1 MSKNLVI
8 VESPTKAR
16 TLQRFLGNEYAVE
29 ASVGHINNLESGYGA
44 KYTGPVAGVDE
55 NFEPIWGL
63 EKGAITRINNLNK
76 LAKDCETIYLAAD
89 PDREGEG
96 IAYHVANALIEKKQP
111 KEKFKRVV
119 FHEITE
125 KAVKEAF
132 KNAGNLNMDLV
143 DAHIGRRLVDRLVG
157 FSLSGLTSFL
167 RLKRLSVGRVQSVA
181 VSIIKDKED
190 EIDAFIP
197 KEYWNLTGIFS
208 KNKIDYSGKLNEVNG
223 VSGKNLEIT
232 SENEANEIQNEITK
246 QKYKILSIKS
256 SERKTKPRA
265 PFTTSSL
272 QQDSSSRLR
281 LSPARTMAIAQQLFQ
296 GINLGNGEEGLITYM
311 RTDSTALSNES
322 LNEINMY
329 ITKSYGDNYYEL
341 RKYKTKSANA
351 QEAHEAIRPTSISKT
366 PDSIKSFLDDD
377 QFKLYDLIWK
387 RTVAS
392 QMTESIN
399 KKTTIITSSENEKY
413 KFKSDYD
420 ELTFDGY
427 KKLFP
432 EKESESMPPVSESD
446 IVDLDKLNKEQKFT
460 QHPPRYSEASLI
472 KTLEDLGIGRPST
485 YASILNTIKDKKYVW
500 VINRSI
506 YLSPIGKV
514 LVEEIKKDFS
524 NEFMDYKFTE
534 KMENDLDS
542 ISNGTLKRSEFIKS
556 FWKNFEPVRN
566 NYEKRSE
573 ENPRNPSEYNFIKTN
588 IICSSKS
595 PCINSETGKEFQEND
610 QPLGTKSLNSSLEKL
625 PRMVWIRFR
634 NNKGDGAFLA
644 CEDRECKVTADE
656 SAWAGRRKKKSEN
669 NGSFKNFHERKIYTL
684 IQLYCFRFNRN

>member
-63 EKGAITRINNLNK
+63 EKGAITRINKLNK
-76 LAKDCETIYLAAD
+76 LANDCETIYLAAD

-157 FSLSGLTSFL
+157 FSLSGLTSSLL

-223 VSGKNLEIT
+223 VSGKNLEIP
-232 SENEANEIQNEITK
+232 SENEANKIQNEITK

-281 LSPARTMAIAQQLFQ
+281 LSPSRTMAIAQQLFQ

-322 LNEINMY
+322 LNQINKY
-329 ITKSYGDNYYEL
+329 ITKSYGDNYYEQ

-427 KKLFP
+427 KKFLYP
-432 EKESESMPPVSESD
+432 A
-446 IVDLDKLNKEQKFT
+446 T
-460 QHPPRYSEASLI
+460 
-472 KTLEDLGIGRPST
+472 
-485 YASILNTIKDKKYVW
+485 
-500 VINRSI
+500 
-506 YLSPIGKV
+506 
-514 LVEEIKKDFS
+514 
-524 NEFMDYKFTE
+524 
-534 KMENDLDS
+534 
-542 ISNGTLKRSEFIKS
+542 
-556 FWKNFEPVRN
+556 
-566 NYEKRSE
+566 
-573 ENPRNPSEYNFIKTN
+573 KTN
-588 IICSSKS
+588 SV
-595 PCINSETGKEFQEND
+595 GFY
-610 QPLGTKSLNSSLEKL
+610 L
-625 PRMVWIRFR
+625 
-634 NNKGDGAFLA
+634 
-644 CEDRECKVTADE
+644 
-656 SAWAGRRKKKSEN
+656 
-669 NGSFKNFHERKIYTL
+669 FHVEVV
-684 IQLYCFRFNRN
+684 

>member
-44 KYTGPVAGVDE
+44 QYTGPVAGVDE

-63 EKGAITRINNLNK
+63 EKGAKTRINNLYR

-157 FSLSGLTSFL
+157 FSLSGLTSSLL

-223 VSGKNLEIT
+223 VSGKNLEIP

-256 SERKTKPRA
+256 NERKTKPRA

-281 LSPARTMAIAQQLFQ
+281 LSPSRTMAIAQQLFQ

-322 LNEINMY
+322 LNEINKY

-595 PCINSETGKEFQEND
+595 PCVNSETGKEFQEND

-656 SAWAGRRKKKSEN
+656 SAWAGFGRRRARTMEALKISMKEKSI
-669 NGSFKNFHERKIYTL
+669 H
-684 IQLYCFRFNRN
+684 

>member
-1 MSKNLVI
+1 LSKNLVI

-63 EKGAITRINNLNK
+63 EKGAITRINKLNK
-76 LAKDCETIYLAAD
+76 LAKGCEKIYLAAD

-157 FSLSGLTSFL
+157 FSLSGLTSSLL

-223 VSGKNLEIT
+223 VSGKNLEIP

-256 SERKTKPRA
+256 NERKTKPRA

-281 LSPARTMAIAQQLFQ
+281 LSPSRTMAIAQQLFQ

-322 LNEINMY
+322 LNEINKY

-595 PCINSETGKEFQEND
+595 PCVNSETGKEFQEND

-656 SAWAGRRKKKSEN
+656 SAWAGFGRRRARTMEALKISMKEKSI
-669 NGSFKNFHERKIYTL
+669 H
-684 IQLYCFRFNRN
+684 

>member
-16 TLQRFLGNEYAVE
+16 TLQRFLGNEYTVE

-157 FSLSGLTSFL
+157 FSLSGLTSSLL

-223 VSGKNLEIT
+223 ISGKNLEIP
-232 SENEANEIQNEITK
+232 SENEANEIQNEISK

-256 SERKTKPRA
+256 SERNTKPRA

-281 LSPARTMAIAQQLFQ
+281 LSPSRTMAIAQQLFQ

-322 LNEINMY
+322 LNEINKY

-595 PCINSETGKEFQEND
+595 PCVNSETGKEFQEND

-656 SAWAGRRKKKSEN
+656 SAWAGFGRRRARTMEALKISMKEKSI
-669 NGSFKNFHERKIYTL
+669 H
-684 IQLYCFRFNRN
+684 

>member
-16 TLQRFLGNEYAVE
+16 TLQRFLGNDYAVE

-44 KYTGPVAGVDE
+44 QYTGPVAGVDE
-55 NFEPIWGL
+55 DFEPIWGL
-63 EKGAITRINNLNK
+63 ERGAITRINNLNE
-76 LAKDCETIYLAAD
+76 LAKSCETIYLAAD

-125 KAVKEAF
+125 KAVKDAF
-132 KNAGNLNMDLV
+132 EKAGNLNMDLV

-157 FSLSGLTSFL
+157 FSLSGLTSSLL

-190 EIDAFIP
+190 EINAFIP
-197 KEYWNLTGIFS
+197 KEYWNISGIFS
-208 KNKIDYSGKLNEVNG
+208 KNKIEYSGKLNEVNG

-232 SENEANEIQNEITK
+232 SEIEANEIENDINR
-246 QKYKILSIKS
+246 QKYNVFSIKS
-256 SERKTKPRA
+256 SSRKTKPKA

-281 LSPARTMAIAQQLFQ
+281 LSPSRTMALAQQLFQ

-322 LNEINMY
+322 LGEIKNY
-329 ITKSYGDNYYEL
+329 VNKSYGDNYYEL

-351 QEAHEAIRPTSISKT
+351 QEAHEAIRPTSINRT

-392 QMTESIN
+392 QMSESVN

-420 ELTFDGY
+420 ELTFDGF

-432 EKESESMPPVSESD
+432 EKESDKMPSISEDD
-446 IVDLDKLNKEQKFT
+446 IVDLSKVDKEQKFT

-534 KMENDLDS
+534 KMENDLDL
-542 ISNGTLKRSEFIKS
+542 ISNGTLKRSEFVKS
-556 FWKNFEPVRN
+556 FWKNFEPIRN
-566 NYEKRSE
+566 SFEKRSE
-573 ENPRNPSEYNFIKTN
+573 ENPRNPSEYNFIRTN

-595 PCINSETGKEFQEND
+595 PCINSETGEEFQETD
-610 QPLGTKSLNSSLEKL
+610 QPLGTKSLNTSLEKL

-656 SAWAGRRKKKSEN
+656 SAWAGFGRRRARTIEALKNSMKEKSI
-669 NGSFKNFHERKIYTL
+669 H
-684 IQLYCFRFNRN
+684 

>member
-132 KNAGNLNMDLV
+132 KNAGNINMDLV

-157 FSLSGLTSFL
+157 FSLSGLTSSLL

-223 VSGKNLEIT
+223 VSGKNLEIP

-322 LNEINMY
+322 LNEINKY

-432 EKESESMPPVSESD
+432 EKESESMPPVSEND
-446 IVDLDKLNKEQKFT
+446 NVDLDKLNKEQKFT

-595 PCINSETGKEFQEND
+595 PCVNSETGKEFQEND

-656 SAWAGRRKKKSEN
+656 SAWAGFGRRRARTMEALKISMKEKSI
-669 NGSFKNFHERKIYTL
+669 H
-684 IQLYCFRFNRN
+684 

>member
-157 FSLSGLTSFL
+157 FSLSGLTSSLL

-223 VSGKNLEIT
+223 VSGKNLEIP

-256 SERKTKPRA
+256 NERKTKPRA

-281 LSPARTMAIAQQLFQ
+281 LSPSRTMAIAQQLFQ

-311 RTDSTALSNES
+311 RTDSNALSTES
-322 LNEINMY
+322 LNEINKY

-351 QEAHEAIRPTSISKT
+351 QEANEEIRPTSISKT

-595 PCINSETGKEFQEND
+595 PCVNSETGKEFQEND

-656 SAWAGRRKKKSEN
+656 SAWAGFGRRRARTMEALKISMKEKSI
-669 NGSFKNFHERKIYTL
+669 H
-684 IQLYCFRFNRN
+684 

>member
-157 FSLSGLTSFL
+157 FSLSGLTSSLL

-595 PCINSETGKEFQEND
+595 PCVNSETGKEFQEND

-656 SAWAGRRKKKSEN
+656 SAWAGFGRRRARTLEALKISMKEKSI
-669 NGSFKNFHERKIYTL
+669 H
-684 IQLYCFRFNRN
+684 

>member
-157 FSLSGLTSFL
+157 FSLSGLTSSLL

-223 VSGKNLEIT
+223 VSGKNLEIPN
-232 SENEANEIQNEITK
+232 ENEANEIQNEITK

-281 LSPARTMAIAQQLFQ
+281 LSPSRTMSIAQQLFQ

-322 LNEINMY
+322 LNEINKY

-595 PCINSETGKEFQEND
+595 PCVNSETGKEFQEND

-656 SAWAGRRKKKSEN
+656 SAWAGFGRRRARTMEALKISMKEKSI
-669 NGSFKNFHERKIYTL
+669 H
-684 IQLYCFRFNRN
+684 

>member
-1 MSKNLVI
+1 LSKNLVI

-157 FSLSGLTSFL
+157 FSLSGLTSSLL

-656 SAWAGRRKKKSEN
+656 SAWAGFGRRRARTMEALKISMKEKSI
-669 NGSFKNFHERKIYTL
+669 H
-684 IQLYCFRFNRN
+684 

>member
-1 MSKNLVI
+1 LSKNLVI

-157 FSLSGLTSFL
+157 FSLSGLTSSLL

-281 LSPARTMAIAQQLFQ
+281 LSPSRTMAIAQQLFQ

-322 LNEINMY
+322 LNEINKY

-595 PCINSETGKEFQEND
+595 PCVNSETGKEFQEND

-656 SAWAGRRKKKSEN
+656 SAWAGFGRRRARTMEALKISMKEKSI
-669 NGSFKNFHERKIYTL
+669 H
-684 IQLYCFRFNRN
+684 